1 MDYTGVQQSDPIGA
15 PETQWRM
22 TRWQAAASSAQG
34 QSPFASAITQQ
45 AHKSDRE

>member
-22 TRWQAAASSAQG
+22 TRWQAAASRAGPVTICFCYYSAG
-34 QSPFASAITQQ
+34 TQV
-45 AHKSDRE
+45 